1 MNRRIRTIALTI
13 AILMMATFAA
23 HAEEIRVRVRS
34 PRQENEYFTVSA
46 DENLNLH
53 YYKQGT
59 DQFLFPLSSNFAHV
73 RLNGYYSSHEN
84 YRFYGSS
91 QLSTDIGPYSL
102 RLTDYSANQYDD
114 ILKIRNDLNNQHN
127 IKTYIYTDGT
137 TYQLWSGQYLSQS
150 DARNARDRLKSD
162 YNINASLNEMDNY
175 IYLYDRSNNIIACLS
190 NDYRFFVYNGDPQK
204 NYVNIDRKPYRGVV
218 GFYVIEGNRL
228 LSINKADVED
238 YLKGVVPSE
247 MPASWPL
254 EALKVQAIAAR
265 SYAISYIDRS
275 YRSPYDVVD
284 NQNSQVHSGISGER
298 ESTNRAVEETRGQL
312 IYYNNSVISAFY
324 HSTSGGSTDNS
335 ENVWRYALPY
345 IRGVDDPY
353 SNISPYTDWDI
364 TLTEQELIVSLNE
377 SGYDVHTIYDINVKS
392 ISEFNRVLELSILT
406 DKGEIILEKEETRT
420 VIGYSKLR
428 STWYTFEGNN
438 RAQVLTADG
447 FTSKNI
453 GGTTVMRS
461 DRNNTILYKSN
472 ADVLTSTGR
481 YAIPTSA
488 DAYLVVGRGFGHSLG
503 MSQYGAR
510 GMAEAGFNYIDII
523 KHYYTGVEVK

>member
-1 MNRRIRTIALTI
+1 MKRTIKTILLTL
-13 AILMMATFAA
+13 AILMMITFTAY
-23 HAEEIRVRVRS
+23 AEDIRVRVRS
-34 PRQENEYFTVSA
+34 PRQENEYFTISA
-46 DENLNLH
+46 DEELH
-53 YYKQGT
+53 LYYYRQGA
-59 DQFLFPLSSNFAHV
+59 DQKLFSLASNFAHI
-73 RLNGYYSSHEN
+73 RINGYYSSHEN
-84 YRFYGSS
+84 YRFYLSP
-91 QLSTDIGPYSL
+91 QLSTDVGPYSV
-102 RLTDYSANQYDD
+102 RLTDYSSNQYDE
-114 ILKIRNDLNNQHN
+114 ILRIRNELNSQYN
-127 IKTYIYTDGT
+127 IRAYIFTDGSS
-137 TYQLWSGQYLSQS
+137 YQLWIGQYLSQA

-162 YNINASLNEMDNY
+162 HNINASVNELDNY
-175 IYLYDRSNNIIACLS
+175 IYLYNRSNSIIACLS
-190 NDYRFFVYNGDPQK
+190 NDYRFFAYNSDSQK
-204 NYVNIDRKPYRGVV
+204 NYVNIDGRPYRGSV

-265 SYAISYIDRS
+265 SYAISYIDRN

-284 NQNSQVHSGISGER
+284 NQNSQVHSGIAGER

-312 IYYNNSVISAFY
+312 IYYNNTVISAFY

-335 ENVWRYALPY
+335 ENVWRTALPY

-353 SNISPYTDWDI
+353 SNISPYTDWNI
-364 TLTEQELIVSLNE
+364 TLTEQELIASLNE
-377 SGYDVHTIYDINVKS
+377 SGYNVRSIYDIYVKS

-406 DKGEIILEKEETRT
+406 DAGEIILEKEETRT

-438 RAQVLTADG
+438 NVQVMTAEG
-447 FTSKNI
+447 LKNTAL
-453 GGTTVMRS
+453 GGTTVMRANQS
-461 DRNNTILYKSN
+461 NVILYKSN
-472 ADVLTSTGR
+472 TEVLTAAGR
-481 YAIPTSA
+481 FSVPTSA
-488 DAYLVVGRGFGHSLG
+488 DAYHVVGRGFGHSLG

-523 KHYYTGVEVK
+523 KYYYTGVEVR

>member
-1 MNRRIRTIALTI
+1 MNKTIKTILLTLTI
-13 AILMMATFAA
+13 LTLFTFTASA
-23 HAEEIRVRVRS
+23 DEIRVRVRS
-34 PRQENEYFTVSA
+34 PRQENEYFTISA
-46 DENLNLH
+46 DEEIDM
-53 YYKQGT
+53 YYYNQGE
-59 DQFLFPLSSNFAHV
+59 DQKLFSLASNFAYV
-73 RLNGYYSSHEN
+73 RINGFYSSYEN
-84 YRFYGSS
+84 YRFYDSS
-91 QLSTDIGPYSL
+91 QLSTDVGPYSL
-102 RLTDYSANQYDD
+102 KLTDYSASQHDE
-114 ILKIRNDLNNQHN
+114 ILRIRNELNNQYN
-127 IKTYIYTDGT
+127 IKAYIYTDGAN
-137 TYQLWSGQYLSQS
+137 YQLWAGQYLSQA

-162 YNINASLNEMDNY
+162 HNINSSMNDLDNY
-175 IYLYDRSNNIIACLS
+175 IYLYDRNNNVIVCLS
-190 NDYRFFVYNGDPQK
+190 NDYRFFTYNSDSQK
-204 NYVNIDRKPYRGVV
+204 NYVNIDGKPYRGSV

-247 MPASWPL
+247 MPASWHL

-265 SYAISYIDRS
+265 SYAISYIDSS

-353 SNISPYTDWDI
+353 SNISPYTDWNI
-364 TLTEQELIVSLNE
+364 TLTEQELIDSLNE
-377 SGYDVHTIYDINVKS
+377 SGYNVRNIYDIYVKS

-406 DKGEIILEKEETRT
+406 DVGEIILEKEETRT

-438 RAQVLTADG
+438 QTQVLTADG
-447 FTSKNI
+447 LKSSSL
-453 GGTTVMRS
+453 GGMTVMRAKQS
-461 DRNNTILYKSN
+461 NTILYKSSSEI
-472 ADVLTSTGR
+472 LTSTGR
-481 YAIPTSA
+481 YSIPTSA
-488 DAYLVVGRGFGHSLG
+488 DAYLVVGKGFGHSLG

-510 GMAEAGFNYIDII
+510 GMAEAGFSYIDII